1 MSETNLETLWK
12 NGSKAWSN
20 VQNASQWVE
29 EIRGN
34 VDEKRETMIDTPR
47 TDAET
52 VGIEIDENLCEYTEA
67 HVARQLE
74 RELNA
79 ANERIKRMAAI
90 GSRFVNADDLTE
102 YIATEHAWI
111 EEVKNIPA

>member
-1 MSETNLETLWK
+1 MS
-12 NGSKAWSN
+12 
-20 VQNASQWVE
+20 
-29 EIRGN
+29 
-34 VDEKRETMIDTPR
+34 DTPR
-47 TDAET
+47 TDAILSELVERGRTLHELSCPET
-52 VGIEIDENLCEYTEA
+52 LVCTS
-67 HVARQLE
+67 RQLE

-90 GSRFVNADDLTE
+90 GSRFVNANDLTE